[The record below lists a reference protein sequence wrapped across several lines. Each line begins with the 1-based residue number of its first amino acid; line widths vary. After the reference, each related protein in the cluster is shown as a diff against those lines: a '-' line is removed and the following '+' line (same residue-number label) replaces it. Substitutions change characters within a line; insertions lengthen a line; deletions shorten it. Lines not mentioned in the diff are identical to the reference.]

1 MMNVNE
7 SRSIRAKGHGLILQI
22 TLATLITNWTIEW
35 MVHQQELH
43 YTCLKFKIQHFYII
57 HKLNQFYCMNVPS
70 LARRVNS
77 ELVLMR
83 HPFITGMAQAATG
96 FGLFSTSTKHIRQLP
111 ATANRS

>member
-1 MMNVNE
+1 
-7 SRSIRAKGHGLILQI
+7 
-22 TLATLITNWTIEW
+22 
-35 MVHQQELH
+35 
-43 YTCLKFKIQHFYII
+43 
-57 HKLNQFYCMNVPS
+57 MNVPS